1 MSRIKWIILLRVVL
15 VQQSYAQT
23 IDLLGKVQSTTGVE
37 NIHVIN
43 KTAQKFTITNAD
55 GAFQISATL
64 NDTLIFTSI
73 QHKLMSVLVD
83 DAIIQNKTLVVT
95 LEEQVNELD
104 QVVVGKILTGNM
116 LSDVVNVEGEPLT
129 SKKAGILSYQGPLKT
144 QSERKLNEATT
155 GGGIVPLNPI
165 INAITGRTKKLKNQ
179 IKLEEKDDLMYSIK
193 DELSVDLF
201 TENPLEDQYVM
212 EYFYFVSEQPDFL
225 ERCKNK
231 SSIEILNY
239 LILKLK
245 VFKQNLK
252 ISDSYESD

>member
-1 MSRIKWIILLRVVL
+1 MGRIKLFILLLL
-15 VQQSYAQT
+15 VTIQQSYAQT
-23 IDLLGKVQSTTGVE
+23 IVLSGKVQSTTDVE

-73 QHKLMSVLVD
+73 QHKITSVLI
-83 DAIIQNKTLVVT
+83 DAEIIQNKTLVVT
-95 LEEQVNELD
+95 LEEQLNELD

-116 LSDVVNVEGEPLT
+116 VLDVSSVEEEPMT
-129 SKKAGILSYQGPLKT
+129 SQKAGIPSYQGPLKT

-155 GGGIVPLNPI
+155 GGGIIPLNPI
-165 INAITGRTKKLKNQ
+165 LNAISGRTKKLKKQ
-179 IKLEEKDDLMYSIK
+179 VKLEEKDDLMFRIK
-193 DELSVDLF
+193 NELSNDLF
-201 TENPLEDQYVM
+201 TENPLPDEYVM
-212 EYFYFVSEQPDFL
+212 EYFYFASEQPDFL
-225 ERCKNK
+225 ARCKNK

-239 LILKLK
+239 LIEKLR

-252 ISDSYESD
+252 IAHTHESD

>member
-1 MSRIKWIILLRVVL
+1 MSRTKWIILLLL
-15 VQQSYAQT
+15 VMCQQGYSQR
-23 IDLLGKVQSTTGVE
+23 IELLGKVQSTTDVE

-55 GAFQISATL
+55 GAFRISATL
-64 NDTLIFTSI
+64 NDTIVFTSI
-73 QHKLMSVLVD
+73 QHKITSVLVD
-83 DAIIQNKTLVVT
+83 ADIIQNKTLVVT
-95 LEEQVNELD
+95 LEEQINELD

-116 LSDVVNVEGEPLT
+116 LSDVSNVEDEPMT
-129 SKKAGILSYQGPLKT
+129 SQKAGIPSYQGPLKT
-144 QSERKLNEATT
+144 QSERKLYEATT

-165 INAITGRTKKLKNQ
+165 INAITGRTKKLKYQ
-179 IKLEEKDDLMYSIK
+179 IKLEEKDDLMYVIK
-193 DELSVDLF
+193 DRLF
-201 TENPLEDQYVM
+201 VNLFSENPLPEESVM

-239 LILKLK
+239 LIAKLN

-252 ISDSYESD
+252 IADSYESD

>member
-1 MSRIKWIILLRVVL
+1 MSRIKWIVLLLVVL

-23 IDLLGKVQSTTGVE
+23 IELLGKVQSTTDVE

-55 GAFQISATL
+55 GDFRISATL

-73 QHKLMSVLVD
+73 QHKITSVLVD
-83 DAIIQNKTLVVT
+83 TDIIQNKTLVVT
-95 LEEQVNELD
+95 LDEQVNELD

-116 LSDVVNVEGEPLT
+116 LSDVSNVEGEPMT
-129 SKKAGILSYQGPLKT
+129 AKKAGVPSYQGPLKT

-179 IKLEEKDDLMYSIK
+179 IKLEEKDDLMFTIK
-193 DELSVDLF
+193 DRLSVYLF
-201 TENPLEDQYVM
+201 TENPLAEKYVM

-239 LILKLK
+239 LILKLD

-252 ISDSYESD
+252 SANLNESD